1 VTRLIQLLRAHG
13 LVAKIPRTRRYR
25 ITTQGELL
33 MSAAIKVKE
42 LYLPK
47 EIRESA

>member
-1 VTRLIQLLRAHG
+1 LRAHG

-25 ITTQGELL
+25 VTAQGELL

-42 LYLPK
+42 IEFPK
-47 EIRESA
+47 KISEVA